1 MEDTSTLG
9 ARELV
14 GIQSVVRAKGDL
26 PDAGKDVDGH
36 SKELDLGTGVRAE
49 AVDDGRKEQ
58 RDGVERG
65 DDAEGHERRRLAW
78 TICSKCGVDLSHLM

>member
-1 MEDTSTLG
+1 M
-9 ARELV
+9 
-14 GIQSVVRAKGDL
+14 IPAKGDL
-26 PDAGKDVDGH
+26 PDAGKDVNWDGE
-36 SKELDLGTGVRAE
+36 KLDLRTGVRAE